1 MDLSPIIQTHPF
13 IPTPSFCFFRRKKRI
28 GSLRT
33 RITQGKSKGV
43 KKGPRIRIKLVMINP
58 VRLKKDKNHNRLYHH
73 LFPQSYLPMIRP
85 NHFHT
90 RALTQRPL
98 ERSIYRGE
106 ARRKEK
112 NREFVAFIFFLS
124 FFYPNSPDPAGV
136 RTEGSDHSQLTGDG
150 SSCMFGL
157 SLGQVEKGRTRHGS
171 SFLFRA
177 GTGDVP

>member
-13 IPTPSFCFFRRKKRI
+13 IPNPSFCFFGRKKI

-43 KKGPRIRIKLVMINP
+43 KKGPRTRIKLVMINP

-73 LFPQSYLPMIRP
+73 LFLQSYLPMIHP

-112 NREFVAFIFFLS
+112 NREFVAFIFFYL
-124 FFYPNSPDPAGV
+124 
-136 RTEGSDHSQLTGDG
+136 
-150 SSCMFGL
+150 
-157 SLGQVEKGRTRHGS
+157 
-171 SFLFRA
+171 FLIPIPPTPPGFVHREA
-177 GTGDVP
+177 TTAN